1 MKVLVVSS
9 EIVPFAKTGGLA
21 DVTGAL
27 PKALRRIGVEADCI
41 LPRYRCVDR
50 DRFPLAGP
58 ADAIRVPLG
67 HREEAGSVEEADAGG
82 GVRAFLVRNDRYFD
96 REFLYGTREGDYV
109 DNCER
114 FTFFC
119 RAVMEWI
126 VRSGRRY
133 DILHC
138 NDWQTA
144 LLPAYVKTLYA
155 DREPFRATG
164 TVFTVHNLGYQGLFW
179 NHDLPMTGLGWDLFT
194 PQGLEFYGQI
204 NLMKA
209 GLVFAD
215 ILSTVSDTYSR
226 EIQTPEYG
234 YGLEGVLYER
244 REDLY
249 GIVNGI
255 DDEEWH
261 PAADRWIAANYSA
274 DDLSGKAVCRRD
286 LLSGFGWPPGDEPIL
301 GLIGRLTAQ
310 KGFDLVEQI
319 GEWLAKQPLRIVILG
334 AGERK
339 FEEAMEALGRKYP
352 ERIAI
357 RVAYDN
363 AMAHKI
369 EAGADIYLMPSRY
382 EPCGLNQ
389 IYSLKYGTV
398 PVVRETGGLADT
410 VVDAD
415 ANPGEGTG
423 FTFRRYEAEELMG
436 AVSRALAAYADR
448 PRWDAIVRRGMALD
462 FSWEAS
468 ARAYVDLYG
477 KALRKRAPK
486 G

>member
-27 PKALRRIGVEADCI
+27 PKALRRIGVDADCI

-50 DRFPLAGP
+50 DRFPLTGAGQ
-58 ADAIRVPLG
+58 AIRVPIG
-67 HREEAGSVEEADAGG
+67 QREEEGSVEEADAGG
-82 GVRAFLVRNDRYFD
+82 GVHAFLVRNDRYFD

-126 VRSGRRY
+126 ERSGRRY

-144 LLPAYVKTLYA
+144 LIPAYMKTLYA
-155 DREPFRATG
+155 DREPFRTAG
-164 TVFTVHNLGYQGLFW
+164 TLFTVHNLGYQGLFW
-179 NHDLPMTGLGWDLFT
+179 NHDLPMTGLGWELFT

-215 ILSTVSDTYSR
+215 ILSTVSATYSR

-255 DDEEWH
+255 DDDEWH
-261 PAADRWIAANYSA
+261 PAADRWIAANYSV
-274 DDLSGKAVCRRD
+274 DDLSGKAACRRD
-286 LLSGFGWPPGDEPIL
+286 LLSAFGLPPGDEPIL

-310 KGFDLVEQI
+310 KGFDLVERI
-319 GEWLAKQPLRIVILG
+319 GEWLAGQPLRMAILG

-339 FEEAMEALGRKYP
+339 YEEAMEALGRKYP

-363 AMAHKI
+363 ALAHKI

-415 ANPGEGTG
+415 ANPAEGTG

-448 PRWDAIVRRGMALD
+448 PRWDGIVRRGMALD

-468 ARAYVDLYG
+468 ARTYVDLYG